1 MNDRRETTF
10 AKSITATVFAQ
21 TQTKKPKSKKTRAP
35 KLRKVGISALA
46 KQKKLKRVN
55 ETFLKLEQDCKNL
68 LVVNTQL
75 KKEITRLNKLLN
87 ACVTSETQLTEAYN
101 DGLSVF
107 ACWKDGVQYVD
118 TCGTLLKDA
127 LK

>member
-1 MNDRRETTF
+1 MDRRETTF
-10 AKSITATVFAQ
+10 AKSITTTAFAQ
-21 TQTKKPKSKKTRAP
+21 TQTKKPKSKKLRAP

-118 TCGTLLKDA
+118 TCGKLLKDE